1 MGEQILFALGA
12 YNAGH
17 GHIRDGR
24 RLARELGLDGS
35 LWFDNV
41 ELAMLKLAQPEYAKQ
56 SVYGYVRGTEVVRY
70 VREIQDRYRLYV
82 RHFRL
87 LEEREASASE
97 PRPTAPTSAS

>member
-1 MGEQILFALGA
+1 MDTFAMDA
-12 YNAGH
+12 A
-17 GHIRDGR
+17 
-24 RLARELGLDGS
+24 LARQLGLDGS

-41 ELAMLKLAQPEYAKQ
+41 EQAMLKLAEPEYAEQ

-87 LEEREASASE
+87 LEEREAPVSE
-97 PRPTAPTSAS
+97 RRQTGSEAGL